1 MAKQRIRDLID
12 AVVLTLV
19 GEAELSID
27 LRGAFASMPELC
39 ACDGIKNAS
48 EAEASEA
55 LQIQMVAGAEFHRC
69 RTRFLLNDHALAAQI
84 GSNSI

>member
-39 ACDGIKNAS
+39 ACDGIKNAP
-48 EAEASEA
+48 EAMALEA
-55 LQIQMVAGAEFHRC
+55 LQFAMVAGVGFEPTTFR
-69 RTRFLLNDHALAAQI
+69 L
-84 GSNSI
+84 